1 MASAPPDDGPSPY
14 PARVGHAEDLDRA
27 LLGEPVTLTRL
38 DVVALSGVPLDRA
51 HAVWSALGFPALA
64 DDEVAFTAADVRAL
78 QTAVAMQASGIID
91 PDTLLVLAR
100 AMGQGLARLA
110 EAQVDIFRTLTD
122 GMTVEQAT
130 EATLASAVATLP
142 QLEEL
147 VLFVWRRQFA
157 AATARSFASARKDG
171 QPVLAVGFLDLVDF
185 TGSTRRWST
194 TELERTLERF
204 ERDTSLRVAAVGG
217 RVIKTLGDAVL
228 YATDDLANAVEVALA
243 TVEAHEVDEDLPAA
257 RAGVALGPVL
267 VRLGDVYGQP
277 VNLASRLTD
286 EARPGTVLVDDT
298 AASALAT
305 DPAYVVKGLRRR
317 SVRGYRALTPHLL
330 RRAQV
335 CSG

>member
-78 QTAVAMQASGIID
+78 QTAVAMQASGVID

-110 EAQVDIFRTLTD
+110 EAQVDIFRTLTG

-171 QPVLAVGFLDLVDF
+171 QPVLAVGFVDLVDF

-243 TVEAHEVDEDLPAA
+243 TVEAHEVDDDLPAA
-257 RAGVALGPVL
+257 RAGLALGPVL

-335 CSG
+335 CSS

>member
-78 QTAVAMQASGIID
+78 QTAVAMQASGVID

-110 EAQVDIFRTLTD
+110 EAQVDIFRTLTG

-171 QPVLAVGFLDLVDF
+171 QPVLAVGFVDLVDF

-243 TVEAHEVDEDLPAA
+243 TVEAHEVDDDLPAA
-257 RAGVALGPVL
+257 RAGLALGPVL

-330 RRAQV
+330 RRAQAR
-335 CSG
+335 

>member
-78 QTAVAMQASGIID
+78 QTAVAMQASGVID

-110 EAQVDIFRTLTD
+110 EAQVDIFRTLTG

-171 QPVLAVGFLDLVDF
+171 QPVLAVGFVDLVDF

-243 TVEAHEVDEDLPAA
+243 TVEAHQVDDDLPAA

-335 CSG
+335 CSS

>member
-78 QTAVAMQASGIID
+78 QTAVAMQASGVID

-110 EAQVDIFRTLTD
+110 EAQVDIFRTLTG

-243 TVEAHEVDEDLPAA
+243 TVEAHQVDDDLPAA

-335 CSG
+335 CSS

>member
-1 MASAPPDDGPSPY
+1 MASAPPDDEPSPY
-14 PARVGHAEDLDRA
+14 AARVGHAEDLDRA

-78 QTAVAMQASGIID
+78 QTAVAMQASGVID

-110 EAQVDIFRTLTD
+110 EAQVDIFRTLTA

-157 AATARSFASARKDG
+157 AATARSFASVRKDG
-171 QPVLAVGFLDLVDF
+171 QPVLAVGFVDLVDF

-228 YATDDLANAVEVALA
+228 YATDDLANAVEVALS

-257 RAGVALGPVL
+257 RAGVAIGPVL

-286 EARPGTVLVDDT
+286 EARPGTVLLDDT
-298 AASALAT
+298 AAIALAT

-317 SVRGYRALTPHLL
+317 SVRGYRSLTPHLL
-330 RRAQV
+330 RRAQAR
-335 CSG
+335 

>member
-1 MASAPPDDGPSPY
+1 M
-14 PARVGHAEDLDRA
+14 GHAEDLDRA

-78 QTAVAMQASGIID
+78 QTAVAMQASGVID

-110 EAQVDIFRTLTD
+110 EAQVDIFRALTD
-122 GMTVEQAT
+122 GMTVEQAI

-243 TVEAHEVDEDLPAA
+243 TVEAHEVDDDLPAA

-298 AASALAT
+298 AATALAT

-335 CSG
+335 CSS